1 MSPLAQ
7 LALGAIEAYRS
18 RGGGG
23 RHFTVACNFT
33 PSCSVYAGQAITR
46 YGFLRGAHLAL
57 GRVRRC
63 TVRDQVGKID
73 DPVPAGDPRR
83 ARC

>member
-1 MSPLAQ
+1 MSPLAR
-7 LALGAIEAYRS
+7 LALGAIEAYRL

-23 RHFTVACNFT
+23 RHFAVACNFT
-33 PSCSVYAGQAITR
+33 PSCSVYAHQAIAR

-73 DPVPAGDPRR
+73 DPVPADDARR
-83 ARC
+83 VRC